1 MTTLQGNIT
10 GYWPYKPG
18 LTPAQSRME
27 GGTHDR
33 KGRPITTLEMY
44 QQGIADYVS
53 VAGDFTIWPDGQR
66 LELSNW
72 PGVVFRVVD
81 TGGNF
86 YDSAKT
92 TKRYRSPGREPF
104 DVAVSGPNTP
114 VQREQTVT
122 VVDGDSF
129 GGGQVQYARLDM
141 YKVGYEDGG
150 GAAPFDDGEGDLF
163 AAFNDFLPTETDTAS
178 VETNDSVPIGT
189 VGLVVGIGVA
199 LAIIVALG

>member
-1 MTTLQGNIT
+1 MATLQGNVT

-18 LTPAQSRME
+18 LSPAQSRME
-27 GGTHDR
+27 GGTNDR

-86 YDSAKT
+86 YDSGKT
-92 TKRYRSPGREPF
+92 TKRYRTPGREPF

-122 VVDGDSF
+122 VVDGDNF
-129 GGGQVQYARLDM
+129 
-141 YKVGYEDGG
+141 DGG
-150 GAAPFDDGEGDLF
+150 SVKYVMLDKYGVAYQNGSATPFDDGEGDLF
-163 AAFNDFLPTETDTAS
+163 AAFDNLIPSSDDDSAPLVTAAS
-178 VETNDSVPIGT
+178 APLGT
-189 VGLVVGIGVA
+189 VAIVVGVGVA